1 METNCASCKKWFDKF
16 VHIDRIEYVLE
27 YLGRIFNDPLH
38 KRQVLLYVGMYTH
51 THTKEYTGND
61 HKEICQ
67 NINNNC
73 LRVMAL

>member
-51 THTKEYTGND
+51 TQKNTQEMTTRKYAKILTIIASG
-61 HKEICQ
+61 
-67 NINNNC
+67 
-73 LRVMAL
+73 